1 MAGTMPSD
9 TLPTSPR
16 YSAEPCEAH
25 PSASVL
31 AGMSVLILEDEPL
44 VAMFVE
50 SCLQDAGAAVVKIAA
65 SISAARSVLNE
76 PFDAAVIDLHVADG
90 DASPLIGVL
99 SERKIPVVVTT
110 GGTID
115 RELLTQTVAVLQKPY
130 PEADLIKI
138 LAMVR

>member
-9 TLPTSPR
+9 TLPASPR
-16 YSAEPCEAH
+16 HFAEPSEAH

-44 VAMFVE
+44 VGMFVE
-50 SCLQDAGAAVVKIAA
+50 SCLQDAGAAVVIAA

-76 PFDAAVIDLHVADG
+76 SFDAVVIDLHVADG

-99 SERKIPVVVTT
+99 SGRGIPVVVTT

-130 PEADLIKI
+130 REANLIKV
-138 LAMVR
+138 LAMIR

>member
-1 MAGTMPSD
+1 MPSD
-9 TLPTSPR
+9 TLPEFQRRP
-16 YSAEPCEAH
+16 AQPCEAN
-25 PSASVL
+25 PSGPVL

-65 SISAARSVLNE
+65 SISAARSVLDE
-76 PFDAAVIDLHVADG
+76 SFDAAVIDLHVADG

-99 SERKIPVVVTT
+99 SERRIPVVVTT

-115 RELLTQTVAVLQKPY
+115 RELLTQTVAVLQKPN
-130 PEADLIKI
+130 PG
-138 LAMVR
+138 RSH